1 MLKPP
6 LPITRTFFTSTNS
19 ISPALA
25 MYEAVMSD
33 PWVSCGVA
41 DRSAELVIVLLEWY
55 LKGVVE
61 ECKDRVVYRARCGGE
76 GVEVKDPADEGTD
89 GVATG
94 AQRICVRPAFGG
106 AW

>member
-1 MLKPP
+1 
-6 LPITRTFFTSTNS
+6 
-19 ISPALA
+19 

-41 DRSAELVIVLLEWY
+41 DRSAELDMVLLEWY

-61 ECKDRVVYRARCGGE
+61 GCKVREVCRARCGGKEVGVKVLAEE
-76 GVEVKDPADEGTD
+76 GND
-89 GVATG
+89 GATTG
-94 AQRICVRPAFGG
+94 AHRIRVRPAFGG

>member
-1 MLKPP
+1 
-6 LPITRTFFTSTNS
+6 
-19 ISPALA
+19 

-41 DRSAELVIVLLEWY
+41 DRSAELVMVLLDWD

-61 ECKDRVVYRARCGGE
+61 GCKDRVVYRARRGGE
-76 GVEVKDPADEGTD
+76 GAEVKDLADEGTD
-89 GVATG
+89 GATAG
-94 AQRICVRPAFGG
+94 AQRISVRPASGG

>member
-6 LPITRTFFTSTNS
+6 LPMTRTFFTSTNS

-41 DRSAELVIVLLEWY
+41 DRSAELVMVLLEWY

-61 ECKDRVVYRARCGGE
+61 GCKDREVCRARCGGKE
-76 GVEVKDPADEGTD
+76 GRVKDLAEEGSD
-89 GVATG
+89 GATTG
-94 AQRICVRPAFGG
+94 AHRVCVRPALGN
-106 AW
+106 A

>member
-1 MLKPP
+1 
-6 LPITRTFFTSTNS
+6 
-19 ISPALA
+19 

-41 DRSAELVIVLLEWY
+41 DRSAELVMVLLEWY
-55 LKGVVE
+55 LKGVVDG
-61 ECKDRVVYRARCGGE
+61 CKDRVVYRARCGGE
-76 GVEVKDPADEGTD
+76 EAEVKDLADEGTD

-94 AQRICVRPAFGG
+94 AQSICVRPAFKC

>member
-1 MLKPP
+1 
-6 LPITRTFFTSTNS
+6 
-19 ISPALA
+19 

-41 DRSAELVIVLLEWY
+41 DRSAELDMVLLEWY

-61 ECKDRVVYRARCGGE
+61 GRKDRVVYRARCGGE
-76 GVEVKDPADEGTD
+76 GAEVKDPADEGTD
-89 GVATG
+89 GATTG
-94 AQRICVRPAFGG
+94 AQRIFVRPAFRG